1 VAGPP
6 VARDRSPARQMS
18 EVVESSGPPG
28 GRDAGP
34 GSSARRASGTAPRR
48 TWAPA

>member
-18 EVVESSGPPG
+18 EVVESSGPCGGCAPG
-28 GRDAGP
+28 GPVVRVSGR
-34 GSSARRASGTAPRR
+34 GASPSY
-48 TWAPA
+48 PEQ

>member
-1 VAGPP
+1 

-18 EVVESSGPPG
+18 EAVESSGPPG

-34 GSSARRASGTAPRR
+34 GSGADAHRHAADAAA
-48 TWAPA
+48 APASA